1 MNESGNQGH
10 TSRFTTG
17 ILLFSLVALPLLTTW
32 AWPRLPALKTLP
44 AARHNG
50 STFEASPQ
58 PFEAI
63 PLDDPSQGPPRIA
76 NVQVHDLDKDGQAEV
91 LVCDA
96 RHGTVVVLSRNTFGS
111 WKAAPLATT
120 LPVPVHATPVD
131 LDTDG
136 DLDFVIACLGNAY
149 PDDGR
154 IGQVV
159 WLENT
164 GPGPFPDLKLPAR
177 ELSRN
182 FRRQVLLKDIRRVAD
197 VQAGDLDQDGDI
209 DLVVAEFGY
218 ARGRILWLE
227 NPGDQQFL
235 PHPVHHAAGSIH
247 VPLAD
252 YDGDGDLDIAAIV
265 SQNDEELWLFDN
277 DGRAGFTPRRIW
289 TTVNFDI
296 GSAGL
301 IRADLDSDGDP
312 DLLLSVGDNLEFAYT
327 YPQPYHGCLWFKNQG
342 DGTFSVQR
350 LVDFGGCHASAVA
363 DLDGDGDRD
372 VALVSMFNEWYRA
385 ETASVIWLENN
396 GQQRFTP
403 WQVATR
409 PTHLATVAC
418 GDLDGDGRADIIA
431 GGWHVVPPYHRTGS
445 VTAWTT
451 KPPAVQ
457 EGSRQ

>member
-1 MNESGNQGH
+1 MNETERQAH
-10 TSRFTTG
+10 TTRSSTVV
-17 ILLFSLVALPLLTTW
+17 LLVAIVTLPLLTAW
-32 AWPRLPALKTLP
+32 AWPRLPALGTLP
-44 AARHNG
+44 AARHDG
-50 STFEASPQ
+50 STFDASPQ
-58 PFEAI
+58 KFQRIQVDARA
-63 PLDDPSQGPPRIA
+63 QGPPRIA
-76 NVQVHDLDKDGQAEV
+76 NVQVLDLDNDGRAAV

-96 RHGTVVVLSRNTFGS
+96 RRGNVSVHRRDDDGS
-111 WKAAPLATT
+111 WKVQQLASA

-149 PDDGR
+149 PDDGP

-164 GPGPFPDLKLPAR
+164 GSAQGGA
-177 ELSRN
+177 LSES
-182 FRRQVLLKDIRRVAD
+182 FHQHVLLRDVRRVAD

-227 NPGDQQFL
+227 NPGDQQFR
-235 PHPVHHAAGSIH
+235 PHAVHHATGTIH

-252 YDGDGDLDIAAIV
+252 YDGDGDLDIAAII

-277 DGRAGFTPRRIW
+277 DGRAGFTARRVW

-301 IRADLDSDGDP
+301 VRSDLDSDGDP

-327 YPQPYHGCLWFKNQG
+327 YPQPYHGCLWFENQG
-342 DGTFSVQR
+342 DGTFAEHR
-350 LVDFGGCHASAVA
+350 LVTFGGCHAAAVA
-363 DLDGDGDRD
+363 DFDGDGDRD

-385 ETASVIWLENN
+385 ETASVIWLEND
-396 GQQRFTP
+396 GRQRFTP
-403 WQVATR
+403 WQVDTG

-418 GDLDGDGRADIIA
+418 GDLDGDGLADIVA
-431 GGWHVVPPYHRTGS
+431 GGWHVIPPYHRTGS
-445 VTAWTT
+445 VTTWMT
-451 KPPAVQ
+451 KT
-457 EGSRQ
+457 GSARPVETARSR